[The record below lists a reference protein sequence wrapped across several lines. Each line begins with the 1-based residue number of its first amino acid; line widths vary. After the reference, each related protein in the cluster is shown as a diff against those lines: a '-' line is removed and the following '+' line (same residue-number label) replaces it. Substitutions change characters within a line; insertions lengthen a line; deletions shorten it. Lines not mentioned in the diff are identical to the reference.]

1 MFLIS
6 FLTIQTKAPYMGQM
20 GSSRSLPLVKNSLL
34 LLTFHQVRSIALRFI
49 ERV

>member
-34 LLTFHQVRSIALRFI
+34 LTFHQVRSIALRFI